1 MATFAQ
7 QVVESA
13 QATPLRLLL
22 PEGIDPRVLI
32 AAQQIMQLKIASEVT
47 VLGNPDKLQEIAKAN
62 NVDLKNINIIDYQ
75 TDAKLQEFAHEYYE
89 QRKHKGMTEEQALK
103 EMKDDVFFGAKMLA
117 KDLGDAMVSGSFSPT
132 SKTLRAAIFFAKP
145 ISKTIAGTMVM
156 EVANKS
162 LGANGRLIFGD
173 CAVVPKPTAEQ
184 LADIAMG
191 SAQCARDLLK
201 VEPKVAMLSFSTL
214 GSAKSPETE
223 IVIEACNI
231 LRSRGVDFDFEGEI
245 QLDAA
250 IDPETASLK
259 APKSLVAGKAN
270 VLVFPDLGAANI
282 GYKLVQRFS
291 EGAQAYGPLLQ
302 GLTLPI
308 NDLSRGC
315 SAEDIVITSAITLN
329 QAIAKR

>member
-7 QVVESA
+7 QIVENA

-32 AAQQIMQLKIASEVT
+32 AAQRIMQLKIASEVT
-47 VLGNPDKLQEIAKAN
+47 VLGNPTQLQEIAKAN

-75 TDAKLQEFAHEYYE
+75 ADKKLEEFAHEYYE

-103 EMKDDVFFGAKMLA
+103 EMKDDVFFGAKMLS

-184 LADIAMG
+184 LADIAIG

-250 IDPETASLK
+250 IHPETASLK
-259 APKSLVAGKAN
+259 APKSLVAGTAN

>member
-7 QVVESA
+7 QIVENA

-32 AAQQIMQLKIASEVT
+32 AAQQIMQSKIASEVT
-47 VLGNPDKLQEIAKAN
+47 ILGNPDQLQEIAKAN

-75 TDAKLQEFAHEYYE
+75 TDAKLEEFANEYYE

-103 EMKDDVFFGAKMLA
+103 EMKDDVFFGAKMLSR
-117 KDLGDAMVSGSFSPT
+117 DLGDAMVSGSFSPT

-201 VEPKVAMLSFSTL
+201 VDPKVAMLSFSTL

-250 IDPETASLK
+250 IHPETASLK

-329 QAIAKR
+329 QAIAKK